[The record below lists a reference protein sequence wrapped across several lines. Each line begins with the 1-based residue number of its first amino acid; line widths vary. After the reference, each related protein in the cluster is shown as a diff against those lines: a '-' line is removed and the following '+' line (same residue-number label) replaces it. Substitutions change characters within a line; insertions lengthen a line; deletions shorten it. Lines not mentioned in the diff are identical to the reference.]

1 MSLDVKANEAGV
13 VRVFALSMGDDQA
26 KALKAN
32 TADGTEG
39 TDASSLQEL
48 ALGATTVND
57 DHVEVFPVSDL
68 GDMTLPDY
76 LKEGAGV
83 ATQALDADRFKLASL
98 EGWVMVV
105 YSTAFRGVAQTLSPS
120 AQLTLVGTYAQEG
133 IDWSPQIDLSTPSA
147 LPQKD
152 DAAAPA
158 QKKRPSDAAMSG
170 RIATLALLVMFLLVG
185 LMVWIA
191 G

>member
-1 MSLDVKANEAGV
+1 MSLEVTASEAGL
-13 VRVFALSMGDDQA
+13 VRVFALSMSDDQA

-32 TADGTEG
+32 SADGIEG
-39 TDASSLQEL
+39 TDASSLQEP
-48 ALGATTVND
+48 ALGATTLND

-68 GDMTLPDY
+68 GDMALPDY
-76 LKEGAGV
+76 LTEGAGI
-83 ATQALDADRFKLASL
+83 ARDTLEADRFKLASL

-105 YSTAFRGVAQTLSPS
+105 YSTAFRGMAQTLSPS
-120 AQLTLVGTYAQEG
+120 AQLTLVGTYPQEG

-147 LPQKD
+147 LPQKED
-152 DAAAPA
+152 TGEPVP
-158 QKKRPSDAAMSG
+158 KKRPSDAAMSG